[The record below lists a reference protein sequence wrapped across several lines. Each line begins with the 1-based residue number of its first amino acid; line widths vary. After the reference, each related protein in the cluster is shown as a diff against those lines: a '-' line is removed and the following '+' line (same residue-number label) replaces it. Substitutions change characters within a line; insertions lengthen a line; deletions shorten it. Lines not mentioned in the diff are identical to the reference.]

1 MPRDARRHMRATTG
15 FVLYIEEV
23 LYGNYVLT

>member
-15 FVLYIEEV
+15 LVLYIEEV